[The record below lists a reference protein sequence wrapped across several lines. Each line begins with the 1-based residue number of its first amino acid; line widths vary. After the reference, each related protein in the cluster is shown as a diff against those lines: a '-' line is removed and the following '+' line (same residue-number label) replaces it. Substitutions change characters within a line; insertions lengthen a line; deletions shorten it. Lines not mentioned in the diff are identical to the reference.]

1 MQIRIIPC
9 KANFDGMAFLD
20 IFAFHTVEILRG
32 VGGMWGVYLKSCSH
46 PYIPW
51 SGVPNKSLADCIL
64 QPRHELCGRLNG
76 QGEED

>member
-32 VGGMWGVYLKSCSH
+32 GGGECGM
-46 PYIPW
+46 YI
-51 SGVPNKSLADCIL
+51 
-64 QPRHELCGRLNG
+64 
-76 QGEED
+76 